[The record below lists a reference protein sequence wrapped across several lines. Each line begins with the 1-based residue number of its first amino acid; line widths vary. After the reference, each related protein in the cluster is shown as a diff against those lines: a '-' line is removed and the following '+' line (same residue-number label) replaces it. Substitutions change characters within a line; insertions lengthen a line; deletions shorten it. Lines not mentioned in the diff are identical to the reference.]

1 MVKNLFPN
9 FMDGKQA
16 LSIVRQLAPGIDLT
30 YVEEAVFLGTWEGKR
45 YREMAIELGYEEGY
59 LKDIGSRLW
68 RLLSDRLGEE
78 VTKKRLRYILT
89 EAADQ
94 APGATSLSPAPEG
107 CAPGIQPTVAPQEG
121 DTPLSRIANDLRF
134 PGSPLPFGS
143 PFYIVRSPLEDL
155 CLTTLQQ
162 SGSLVRIKGPLRT
175 GKTSLINWAMGT
187 AQTLGM
193 ETVLLDIRQADAAT
207 LKDLDTFLRWF
218 CWAIS
223 ESLGIACEFD
233 KYWFAS
239 AGSKLSCTAL
249 VQDWLINQ
257 VKTPIVVAIDA
268 MHRLVDY
275 PSIAIDFLSMLR
287 SWYEKARVREEWQK
301 LRLLMAYAHD
311 LDLPLPLH
319 QSPFNVGL
327 HLEMPPFNRAQVLN
341 LAHCYGLSALA
352 ESQEAEVEVLFDLL
366 GGHPYLWQLAFYWLC
381 SGHVSLASLVAQAP
395 TDQGI
400 YQEHLRYLG
409 LMLQKDPRLVDAV
422 RQLLTTSDAVS
433 LPQSVVDPLMDLGL
447 IQRNGFQ
454 VKFSCGLYRDYCSRH
469 WGDSHPEALRPH
481 G

>member
-1 MVKNLFPN
+1 
-9 FMDGKQA
+9 MDSKQA
-16 LSIVRQLAPGIDLT
+16 LAIVTQLSPGIDLT

-59 LKDIGSRLW
+59 LKDIGSQLW

-94 APGATSLSPAPEG
+94 ADGPTPSPPIAVANG
-107 CAPGIQPTVAPQEG
+107 TVMPHSA
-121 DTPLSRIANDLRF
+121 ANELKF

-143 PFYIVRSPLEDL
+143 PFYIERSPLEDL
-155 CLTTLQQ
+155 CLATLRQP
-162 SGSLVRIKGPLRT
+162 GGLVRIKGPLRM

-187 AQTLGM
+187 AQTLGIK
-193 ETVLLDIRQADAAT
+193 TVLLDIRQADAAA
-207 LKDLDTFLRWF
+207 LNDLDTFLRWF

-223 ESLGIACEFD
+223 ESLGIPCELD
-233 KYWFAS
+233 NYWFPS

-249 VQDWLINQ
+249 VQDWLLNQ
-257 VKTPIVVAIDA
+257 VDAPLVVAIDA

-275 PSIAIDFLSMLR
+275 PHVAIDFLSMMR

-301 LRLLMAYAHD
+301 LRLIMAYAHE

-327 HLEMPPFNRAQVLN
+327 HLEVPPFNRDQVLD
-341 LAHCYGLSALA
+341 LAHRYGLSSLPK
-352 ESQEAEVEVLFDLL
+352 SQGADFEILFDLL
-366 GGHPYLWQLAFYWLC
+366 AGHPYLWHLAFYWLL
-381 SGHVSLASLVAQAP
+381 SGHVSLAQLVEQAP

-400 YQEHLRYLG
+400 YQEHLRHIS
-409 LMLQKDPRLVDAV
+409 LMLQKEPQLGEAV
-422 RQLLTTSDAVS
+422 KQLITTGNSGG
-433 LPQSVVDPLMDLGL
+433 LPQSAITQLMDMGL
-447 IQRNGFQ
+447 LQSSGSH
-454 VKFSCGLYRDYCSRH
+454 VKFACGLYRDYCDRY
-469 WGDSHPEALRPH
+469 WG

>member
-1 MVKNLFPN
+1 
-9 FMDGKQA
+9 MDGKQA
-16 LSIVRQLAPGIDLT
+16 LTIVRQLAPGIDLA
-30 YVEEAVFLGTWEGKR
+30 YVEEAVFLATWEGKR
-45 YREMAIELGYEEGY
+45 YREMAEELGYEEGY

-78 VTKKRLRYILT
+78 ITKKRLRYILS
-89 EAADQ
+89 EIADQ
-94 APGATSLSPAPEG
+94 ADGATGQSRATVG
-107 CAPGIQPTVAPQEG
+107 DRPGIPPIG
-121 DTPLSRIANDLRF
+121 SDTPLGCTASEIRF

-143 PFYIVRSPLEDL
+143 PFYIARSPLEDL

-162 SGSLVRIKGPLRT
+162 PGSLVRIKGSLRT
-175 GKTSLINWAMGT
+175 GKTSLINWAMGS

-193 ETVLLDIRQADAAT
+193 KTVLLDIRQADAAILT
-207 LKDLDTFLRWF
+207 DLDTFLRWF
-218 CWAIS
+218 CWAIG

-249 VQDWLINQ
+249 VQDWLIKQ
-257 VKTPIVVAIDA
+257 VETPMVVAIDA

-287 SWYEKARVREEWQK
+287 SWYEKARVRKEWQK
-301 LRLLMAYAHD
+301 LRLIMAYAHD

-327 HLEMPPFNRAQVLN
+327 HLEVPPLNRAQVLD
-341 LAHCYGLSALA
+341 LAHRYGLSALA
-352 ESQEAEVEVLFDLL
+352 DSQGADFEMLFDLL
-366 GGHPYLWQLAFYWLC
+366 AGHPYLWQLAFYWLH

-409 LMLQKDPRLVDAV
+409 LMLQKQPGLLEAV
-422 RQLLTTSDAVS
+422 QQLLSAEEAVA
-433 LPQSVVDPLMDLGL
+433 LPQSVVDPLIDLGL
-447 IQRNGFQ
+447 IRRSGFQ
-454 VKFSCGLYRDYCSRH
+454 VQFSCGLYRDYCSRR
-469 WGDSHPEALRPH
+469 WGDVH